1 MIIVYTVNFGLK
13 GRRKMTAHR
22 LLSVLQ
28 IHEVFTVYNMVYYNH
43 FKGLWWKSVSES
55 LDIVLADLSL
65 VPKWSYVLGKVTYV
79 PLILFM

>member
-28 IHEVFTVYNMVYYNH
+28 IHEVFTVYNIVTILKALLYY
-43 FKGLWWKSVSES
+43 V
-55 LDIVLADLSL
+55 
-65 VPKWSYVLGKVTYV
+65 
-79 PLILFM
+79 